1 MCSVCGATISGLES
15 MRYHVTLAGGE
26 ELAVDV
32 VRRPG
37 GRVEV
42 TVDDETI
49 VVDAI
54 EVDGAVNVL
63 VGRQVFDLWLEGD
76 GDPITFTAGT
86 ERGVAQVQSERTRVA
101 GRASRAGAAGG
112 GEVLAPMPGRVVK
125 VIAKQ
130 GDHVEAG
137 APMVVVEAMKM
148 ENELCC
154 DAPGIVQQVHVE
166 AGQSVDGGALLVQL
180 SPITGDG

>member
-1 MCSVCGATISGLES
+1 MRPVWTLFVACGF
-15 MRYHVTLAGGE
+15 LA
-26 ELAVDV
+26 LSTAVAC
-32 VRRPG
+32 G
-37 GRVEV
+37 
-42 TVDDETI
+42 DDSDTE
-49 VVDAI
+49 DA
-54 EVDGAVNVL
+54 A
-63 VGRQVFDLWLEGD
+63 
-76 GDPITFTAGT
+76 AGT
-86 ERGVAQVQSERTRVA
+86 PA
-101 GRASRAGAAGG
+101 GSGGAGAAGG